1 MATWE
6 MMLGFE
12 AISAGISLAAILYS
26 MFKKDDV
33 EVADKTVAVKPEVP
47 SVMTGLSG
55 IHAAKG

>member
-33 EVADKTVAVKPEVP
+33 EAADKTVAVKPEVP

>member
-26 MFKKDDV
+26 MFKKDPA
-33 EVADKTVAVKPEVP
+33 E
-47 SVMTGLSG
+47 
-55 IHAAKG
+55 AAEPKAAQPAAAEKVILAAHGA